1 MKTKKELKS
10 DYKNIR
16 FPMGVFQIRN
26 QVNGKIFVGSSMNLE
41 KIFNR
46 HRFELEM
53 GSHRNTSLQKD
64 WNEFGA
70 ESFVYEILGE
80 VKYEAEK
87 VVNYDQEV
95 KIMEEMFLE
104 ELQPFGEKGY
114 N

>member
-1 MKTKKELKS
+1 MKSKKELKS
-10 DYKNIR
+10 AYKNIR

-70 ESFVYEILGE
+70 ENFIYEILGE
-80 VKYEAEK
+80 VKYEEEK
-87 VVNYDQEV
+87 AVNYDQEV